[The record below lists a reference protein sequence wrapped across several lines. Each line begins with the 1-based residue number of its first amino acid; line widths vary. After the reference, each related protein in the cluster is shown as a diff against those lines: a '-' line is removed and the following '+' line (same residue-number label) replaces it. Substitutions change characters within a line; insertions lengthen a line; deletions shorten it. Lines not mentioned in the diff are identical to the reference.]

1 MKSVNVRE
9 LLTAAVDGE
18 LTPAERKAAQRLLR
32 ESETARVLFAQLKAD
47 AARLKKL
54 PRVAAP
60 ADLADNVLGVIN
72 DRALTPTPLP
82 PSPRADRKFNWGW
95 LPIGANVA
103 AAAGVLVAITLGSY
117 LYFSASQDY
126 YASLKEQESARVP
139 AAKPRDV
146 IADRPAGDPVP
157 PRDRATDWDEE
168 AVVDAGPPVP
178 EVGPA
183 PREVELGKGVLTSPV
198 EELPEIEPFLPDK
211 IRLSQLVKLDE
222 LAADAEARKRLAT
235 EMKKDELIRLDLF
248 CTSTPKALQR
258 VTAALKSRGIRTL
271 TDGFAADRLKR
282 KVPTEL
288 MIFTETL
295 TTDEVAQLL
304 TALGAEDRKSGA
316 GQFDTLVAAP
326 FLGEDLVKLGRLL
339 GIPHGTLKHPK
350 AKVEVD
356 IRKPLP
362 EGTADHVARTLSGMG
377 GGSSPRPK
385 AERLAMVVA
394 YSPANGNPSGSK
406 EIRQFVER
414 RDERK
419 ADAKPLM
426 LVLKVIPK

>member
-18 LTPAERKAAQRLLR
+18 LTPAERKAARRLLR
-32 ESETARVLFAQLKAD
+32 ESEPARVLYAQLKAD

-60 ADLADNVLGVIN
+60 ADLADNVLAVIN
-72 DRALTPTPLP
+72 NRALSPTPLP
-82 PSPRADRKFNWGW
+82 PSPRPDRRFNWGW
-95 LPIGANVA
+95 LPVGANVA

-126 YASLKEQESARVP
+126 YASLKDQESARV
-139 AAKPRDV
+139 AGVKPRDLD
-146 IADRPAGDPVP
+146 AERPAGEPVP

-168 AVVDAGPPVP
+168 ALVDAGPPVP
-178 EVGPA
+178 EIGPA

-198 EELPEIEPFLPDK
+198 EELPEIEPFQPDK
-211 IRLSQLVKLDE
+211 IRLSQLVKLHE

-248 CTSTPKALQR
+248 CNSTPQALER
-258 VTAALKSRGIRTL
+258 VVAALKSRGIKTL

-282 KVPTEL
+282 IVSTEL
-288 MIFTETL
+288 MIFTEAL
-295 TTDEVAQLL
+295 TTEEVAQLM
-304 TALGAEDRKSGA
+304 TALGAEDQKSGA
-316 GQFDTLVAAP
+316 GHFDMLVAAP

-362 EGTADHVARTLSGMG
+362 EGTAEHVARTLSGMG
-377 GGSSPRPK
+377 GGSSARRK

-394 YSPANGNPSGSK
+394 YSPANGNPTASK
-406 EIRQFVER
+406 EIKQFLDR
-414 RDERK
+414 RGERK

-426 LVLKVIPK
+426 LVLKVISK